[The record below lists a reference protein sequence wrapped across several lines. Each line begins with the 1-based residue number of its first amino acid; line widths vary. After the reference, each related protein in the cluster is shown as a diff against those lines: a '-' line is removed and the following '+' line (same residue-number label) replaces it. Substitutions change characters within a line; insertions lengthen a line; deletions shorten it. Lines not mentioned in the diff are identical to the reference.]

1 VSRRSVPIGNRDGFS
16 LVEVMVSMV
25 LLALAMLSLAGVAAM
40 GLTQLAK
47 ARQDVSY
54 TADVQQV
61 ADSLVDVGYNR
72 LSSGATNVR
81 GRPVSWTVNTLG
93 PGSQRVDVVV
103 ARRGQA
109 DATRMYQDTVRLF
122 LSKTQIQ

>member
-1 VSRRSVPIGNRDGFS
+1 
-16 LVEVMVSMV
+16 MVSMV

-40 GLTQLAK
+40 GLTQLGK

-72 LSSGATNVR
+72 LSSGATNLR
-81 GRPVSWTVNTLG
+81 GRPMSWTVSTLS
-93 PGSQRVDVVV
+93 PSSQRVDMVVE
-103 ARRGQA
+103 RRGQA
-109 DATRMYQDTVRLF
+109 DATRLYQDTVRLF